1 MKELI
6 FRLSKGE
13 LVSGQKFETNDEIEE
28 IIIIDMHGNI
38 VKSIKNKPISY
49 YQNVDIANL
58 PTGYYNLKALLVNG
72 KTENAK
78 FIKE

>member
-1 MKELI
+1 
-6 FRLSKGE
+6 
-13 LVSGQKFETNDEIEE
+13 
-28 IIIIDMHGNI
+28 MHGNI